1 MLFFKYYLILF
12 SVQSA
17 LALVIAYI
25 VIDDQMIYAEYFT
38 ILKVLLFFTPLFS
51 PADNLQITMS
61 PDIVLICLASQ
72 FLFSQHSV

>member
-25 VIDDQMIYAEYFT
+25 VIDDQMIYAE
-38 ILKVLLFFTPLFS
+38 
-51 PADNLQITMS
+51 
-61 PDIVLICLASQ
+61 
-72 FLFSQHSV
+72 